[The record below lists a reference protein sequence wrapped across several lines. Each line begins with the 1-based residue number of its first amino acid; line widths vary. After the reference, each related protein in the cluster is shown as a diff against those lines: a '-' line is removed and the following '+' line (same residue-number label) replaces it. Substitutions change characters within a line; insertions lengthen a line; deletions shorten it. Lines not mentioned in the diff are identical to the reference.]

1 MRPREMSYGINTSMK
16 FKILN
21 ENSITKND
29 SKKKENYEQLEEYT
43 LSNMCKKEG
52 DSFKPSHNIRF
63 HPLKPDTAKRLYN
76 TKGKPIK
83 FHENA
88 TIVKFNQ
95 QDLGEINS
103 SQKQIS
109 FITLMGMF
117 DETELEEIN
126 LEQILGISY
135 EEMGILKDKLGKIME
150 YVKSAGGEGKNEALS
165 VIKEKINQIDNN
177 INNFDIIASELHNI
191 SKISYGVNE
200 TKVTFQMK

>member
-1 MRPREMSYGINTSMK
+1 MSYGINTSMK

-29 SKKKENYEQLEEYT
+29 SKRKENYEQLEEYT

-52 DSFKPSHNIRF
+52 DSFTPSHNIRF

>member
-1 MRPREMSYGINTSMK
+1 MSYGINTSMK

-52 DSFKPSHNIRF
+52 DSFTPSHNIRF

>member
-1 MRPREMSYGINTSMK
+1 MSYGINTSMK

>member
-1 MRPREMSYGINTSMK
+1 MSYGINTSMK

-52 DSFKPSHNIRF
+52 DSFTPSHNIRF

-150 YVKSAGGEGKNEALS
+150 YVKSAGGEPKNEALS